1 MIWRASAC
9 AIFVQIASHEKA
21 INITISV
28 SLCLC
33 GEQERMPNLNRT
45 QRNTL
50 RHIVTACRR
59 LLEDETA
66 SLLEGQYGI
75 HRTGRIE
82 KASALRQL
90 SSAELTYREQVL
102 QHLRHL
108 AAAAHGG
115 ERRVSSMSDERAPAD
130 VVEQLIREVAFTH
143 LNRLCA
149 FKMLEYKDETD
160 KDSHRLIREAVG
172 RGWKSNGFQFYLGD
186 HPEDEARSNGGQQDL
201 AYRNFLIWQATELSR
216 DLVALFSPLDI
227 ANRLFPRQRVLDE
240 LLAQINSPE
249 LAEIW
254 AVPET
259 IGWIYQYFTPRELR
273 ERARKESQAPRNSY
287 ELAFRNQF
295 YTPAYVVAFLADNTL
310 GRIWYEMRWGDT
322 ALTSEC
328 ALLVFRPNEVFL
340 AEGETAPVDS
350 DGTSYVPFR
359 AKRDPRDL
367 HVLDPACGSGHFL
380 IYCYGLLETIYREA
394 YDDTELGPALQAG
407 WPQRDAFEQ
416 AIPALILEH
425 NLHGIDIDLRAVQ
438 IASLALYLRA
448 HSGRSRP
455 KGRDTRHAIRR
466 ANLVCAEP
474 MPGDRAVLDEFLA
487 AMPPAEGLATEQIGA
502 LVRAV
507 FEQMQLADE
516 AGSLLKIDGDLNA
529 AIMQARRKA
538 IPQGQAGQ
546 TSLFAEEE
554 QLWGAAEPEVL
565 RALADYA
572 AHAAEGDYRRQLFA
586 DDAAQGFAFI
596 DLCRKRYDVVLMN
609 PPFGAPSRDSVKYI
623 SAHYERTKNDLY
635 AAFVER
641 GLDLLRPSGMLGA
654 ITSRT
659 GFFLTSFQKW
669 REELLLKE
677 GRLTVVADLGMGVLD
692 TAMVE
697 TAAYCVERVSGW

>member
-1 MIWRASAC
+1 M
-9 AIFVQIASHEKA
+9 Q
-21 INITISV
+21 
-28 SLCLC
+28 
-33 GEQERMPNLNRT
+33 NLNRA

-50 RHIVTACRR
+50 RNIVTACRR

-82 KASALRQL
+82 KTSALRHL
-90 SSAELTYREQVL
+90 SSEELGYREQVL

-115 ERRVSSMSDERAPAD
+115 ERSASKVGDDERAPAD

-149 FKMLEYKDETD
+149 FKMMEHESRK
-160 KDSHRLIREAVG
+160 LIREAIG
-172 RGWKSNGFQFYLGD
+172 RGWKSNGFLFYLGD
-186 HPEDEARSNGGQQDL
+186 HAEDEKRFNGGQQDV
-201 AYRNFLIWQATELSR
+201 AYRNFLIWLSTELSR

-227 ANRLFPRQRVLDE
+227 ANRLFPRQRMLDE
-240 LLAQINSPE
+240 ILTQINSPE
-249 LAEIW
+249 LADVW
-254 AVPET
+254 AASET

-310 GRIWYEMRWGDT
+310 GRIWYEMRQGDT
-322 ALTSEC
+322 ALASEC
-328 ALLVFRPNEVFL
+328 ASLVFRPNEVFL
-340 AEGETAPVDS
+340 AKDAAVPAETAGS
-350 DGTSYVPFR
+350 IYVPFR
-359 AKRDPRDL
+359 AKRDPRQL
-367 HVLDPACGSGHFL
+367 RVLDPACGSGHFL

-394 YDDTELGPALQAG
+394 YDDGELGPALHEG
-407 WPQRDAFEQ
+407 WPTRDAFEQ

-448 HSGRSRP
+448 HSERSRP
-455 KGRDTRHAIRR
+455 AKRDTRHAIRR

-487 AMPPAEGLATEQIGA
+487 ALPPTKGLATEQIGE

-507 FEQMQLADE
+507 FDQMQLADE
-516 AGSLLKIDGDLNA
+516 AGSLLKIDADLDA
-529 AIMQARRKA
+529 AIMRERGRA
-538 IPQGQAGQ
+538 IPRGQAGQ
-546 TSLFAEEE
+546 ISLFAEEE
-554 QLWGAAEPEVL
+554 RLWDTAEPTVL
-565 RALADYA
+565 QALADYA
-572 AHAAEGDYRRQLFA
+572 SHAATGDYRRQLFT
-586 DDAAQGFAFI
+586 DDAEQGFAFI
-596 DLCRKRYDVVLMN
+596 NLCRKRYDVVLMN

-623 SAHYERTKNDLY
+623 TARYERTKNDLY

-641 GLDLLRPSGMLGA
+641 GLALLRPTGILGA

-659 GFFLTSFQKW
+659 GFFLVMFQKW
-669 REELLLKE
+669 REEILLKE

-697 TAAYCVERVSGW
+697 TAAYCVERVASP